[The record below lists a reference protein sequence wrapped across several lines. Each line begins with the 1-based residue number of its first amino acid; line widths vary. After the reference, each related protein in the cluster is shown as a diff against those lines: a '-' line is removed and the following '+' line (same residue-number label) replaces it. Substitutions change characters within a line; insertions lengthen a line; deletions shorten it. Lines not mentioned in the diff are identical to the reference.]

1 MLSTQQSDHELVD
14 WKGREHMQ
22 TSEAQGPQLYF
33 IPQMAK
39 GKRGA
44 ACEAGN
50 PARGLS
56 PLSVGLP
63 HCPVGK
69 VPSLTPNTHHYRTC
83 SPPRRVPVPRYCCIH
98 RSISSPF
105 QAGGEPPPVERREPP
120 LSNHT
125 GAIHFISN
133 FRLFSRALL
142 NLQQEFS

>member
-1 MLSTQQSDHELVD
+1 MNLWTGSAENTCRPV
-14 WKGREHMQ
+14 KRR
-22 TSEAQGPQLYF
+22 APAVF
-33 IPQMAK
+33 IPQMAE
-39 GKRGA
+39 GKWGA

-69 VPSLTPNTHHYRTC
+69 VPSPTPNTRHYRTC
-83 SPPRRVPVPRYCCIH
+83 SPPRRVPVPRYCCIDC
-98 RSISSPF
+98 SISSPF

-120 LSNHT
+120 PSNHT